1 MLVVMTETV
10 LVIVCK
16 KPQPGFG
23 KQRLAVRFGA
33 QLTHEIAQALLAC
46 TFEDAGAWPGPVVLS
61 PAHQGDAVWAWEQ
74 ASCIGRACHVLPQIE
89 GNLGQRLNALD
100 QTLRSR
106 GMSRLIFI
114 GSDSPGLGLEDYVA
128 VDRQLE
134 SSDVVLMPA
143 ADGGVVVMAN
153 RRYWPDLSAL
163 PWSTTG
169 LRAALTDACRMT
181 GISVHLAREGYD
193 IDEPDDFLRLADCLT
208 GDNRPAR
215 RALHALAVKTRSAM
229 YDDKSHTHA

>member
-1 MLVVMTETV
+1 MSIVMTETA

-23 KQRLAVRFGA
+23 KQRLAVRLGVR
-33 QLTHEIAQALLAC
+33 LTHEIAQALLDCA
-46 TFEDAGAWPGPVVLS
+46 FEDACVWPGPVVVS
-61 PAHQGDAVWAWEQ
+61 PAHQEDAAWAQEQ
-74 ASCIGRACHVLPQIE
+74 ARYIGHACHVVPQIE

-114 GSDSPGLGLEDYVA
+114 GSDSPGLGLEDYAA

-134 SSDVVLMPA
+134 SSDAVLMPA
-143 ADGGVVVMAN
+143 ADGGVVLMAN
-153 RRYWPDLSAL
+153 RRCWPDLSAL
-163 PWSTTG
+163 PWSTAG
-169 LRAALTDACRMT
+169 LSTALDDACRMAR
-181 GISVHLAREGYD
+181 ISMHMAREGYD
-193 IDEPDDFLRLADCLT
+193 VDEPDDFLRLTDWLAS
-208 GDNRPAR
+208 DNRPAR

-229 YDDKSHTHA
+229 YDDKSHMHA

>member
-1 MLVVMTETV
+1 MTETA

-16 KPQPGFG
+16 KPRPGFG

-33 QLTHEIAQALLAC
+33 RLTYEIAQALLAC
-46 TFEDAGAWPGPVVLS
+46 AFEDARAWPGPVVLS
-61 PAHQGDAVWAWEQ
+61 PAQKEDAAWAREQ
-74 ASCIGRACHVLPQIE
+74 ANRIGRACHVLPQIE

-100 QTLRSR
+100 RTLRNR
-106 GMSRLIFI
+106 GMSRLVFI
-114 GSDSPGLGLEDYVA
+114 GSDSPELGLDDYFT

-134 SSDVVLMPA
+134 SSDAVLMPA

-169 LRAALTDACRMT
+169 LRAALVDACRKA

>member
-1 MLVVMTETV
+1 MTETA

-33 QLTHEIAQALLAC
+33 RLTYEIAQALLAC
-46 TFEDAGAWPGPVVLS
+46 AFEDAGAWPGPVVVS
-61 PAHQGDAVWAWEQ
+61 PAQQEDAAWAQEQ
-74 ASCIGRACHVLPQIE
+74 ANHIGHACHVLPQIE

-106 GMSRLIFI
+106 GMSRFVFI
-114 GSDSPGLGLEDYVA
+114 GSDSPGLSLEDYFA

-134 SSDVVLMPA
+134 SSGAVLMPA

-153 RRYWPDLSAL
+153 RERWPDLSAL
-163 PWSTTG
+163 PWSTAG
-169 LRAALTDACRMT
+169 LSAALADACRMA
-181 GISVHLAREGYD
+181 GITVHMAREGYD
-193 IDEPDDFLRLADCLT
+193 IDEPDDFLRLTDWLAS
-208 GDNRPAR
+208 DNRPAR
-215 RALHALAVKTRSAM
+215 RVLHALAVKTRSAL
-229 YDDKSHTHA
+229 

>member
-1 MLVVMTETV
+1 MTETA

-16 KPQPGFG
+16 KPRPGFG

-33 QLTHEIAQALLAC
+33 RLTYEIAQALLAC
-46 TFEDAGAWPGPVVLS
+46 AFEDARAWPGPVVLS
-61 PAHQGDAVWAWEQ
+61 PAQKEDAAWAREQ
-74 ASCIGRACHVLPQIE
+74 ANRIGRACHVLPQIE

-100 QTLRSR
+100 RTLRNR
-106 GMSRLIFI
+106 GMSRLVFI
-114 GSDSPGLGLEDYVA
+114 GSDSPELGLEDYFT

-134 SSDVVLMPA
+134 SSDAVLMPA

-153 RRYWPDLSAL
+153 RRCWPDLSAL
-163 PWSTTG
+163 PWSTAG
-169 LRAALTDACRMT
+169 LRVALVDACRKA

-193 IDEPDDFLRLADCLT
+193 IDEPDDFLRLADWLT

-215 RALHALAVKTRSAM
+215 RALHVLAVKTRSAM
-229 YDDKSHTHA
+229 CDDKSHTHA

>member
-1 MLVVMTETV
+1 
-10 LVIVCK
+10 
-16 KPQPGFG
+16 
-23 KQRLAVRFGA
+23 
-33 QLTHEIAQALLAC
+33 
-46 TFEDAGAWPGPVVLS
+46 
-61 PAHQGDAVWAWEQ
+61 
-74 ASCIGRACHVLPQIE
+74 
-89 GNLGQRLNALD
+89 
-100 QTLRSR
+100 
-106 GMSRLIFI
+106 MSRLVFI
-114 GSDSPGLGLEDYVA
+114 GSDSPELGLDDYFT

-134 SSDVVLMPA
+134 SSDAVLMPA

-163 PWSTTG
+163 PWSTAG
-169 LRAALTDACRMT
+169 LRAALTDACRMA

>member
-1 MLVVMTETV
+1 MTETA

-16 KPQPGFG
+16 KPRPGFG

-33 QLTHEIAQALLAC
+33 RLTYEIAQALLAC
-46 TFEDAGAWPGPVVLS
+46 AFEDARAWPGPVVLS
-61 PAHQGDAVWAWEQ
+61 PAQKEDAAWAREQ
-74 ASCIGRACHVLPQIE
+74 ADRIGRACHVLPQIE

-100 QTLRSR
+100 RTLRNR
-106 GMSRLIFI
+106 GMSRLVFI
-114 GSDSPGLGLEDYVA
+114 GSDSPELGLDDYFT

-134 SSDVVLMPA
+134 SSDAVLMPA

-163 PWSTTG
+163 PWSTAG
-169 LRAALTDACRMT
+169 LRAALVDACRKA

-193 IDEPDDFLRLADCLT
+193 IDEPDDFLRLAD
-208 GDNRPAR
+208 
-215 RALHALAVKTRSAM
+215 
-229 YDDKSHTHA
+229 